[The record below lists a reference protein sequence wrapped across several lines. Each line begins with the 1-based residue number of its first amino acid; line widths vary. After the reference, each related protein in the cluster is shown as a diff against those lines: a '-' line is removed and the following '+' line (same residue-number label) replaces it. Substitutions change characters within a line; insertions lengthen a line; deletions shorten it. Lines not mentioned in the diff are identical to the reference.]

1 MEHYCSRLL
10 QAGQAVVIVDQ
21 VRLDWCSRG
30 LNLLSHTSSL
40 ASRCAPVLGQMWAG
54 VIGWISQIDAAD
66 SLARLRAHVC
76 RYLSRWGYAILSGAT
91 AGSAL
96 TAALSQWA
104 AVQ

>member
-1 MEHYCSRLL
+1 VEHYCSRLL

-54 VIGWISQIDAAD
+54 VIGRTSQIDAAD
-66 SLARLRAHVC
+66 SLARLRAHSRVQIS
-76 RYLSRWGYAILSGAT
+76 LSVGLCYT
-91 AGSAL
+91 
-96 TAALSQWA
+96 
-104 AVQ
+104 